1 MRRLLLISAILCALL
16 ATFTS
21 GGSTHSAL
29 RSPLS
34 THSAGNVKLSPETL
48 QYKVMFKWGL
58 INKKAGSAEL
68 MLKRDNDHYS
78 ARLVGTSEPWADR
91 IFRVRDTLIGRMSLE
106 NYTPLY
112 YEKIAHEGNDH
123 KHDVVKFI
131 YKNYPPLTQAECI
144 RKVWKKGELK
154 VDETRTMESA
164 ERTVDMLTSFY
175 FMRSLPYQDWKPGTT
190 EQADIFSGKAKER
203 LSIVY
208 QGKVNLDIDG
218 KLYPTYHI
226 TFKFTSKGGRKS
238 SDDMDGWISADSKR
252 IPLRLEGKLP
262 VGKVHCIYTGTN

>member
-1 MRRLLLISAILCALL
+1 MRRLLLISAILCAIL
-16 ATFTS
+16 ATFPS
-21 GGSTHSAL
+21 GKASLAAPI
-29 RSPLS
+29 SPN
-34 THSAGNVKLSPETL
+34 TAINEENVQLCPETL
-48 QYKVMFKWGL
+48 HYKVMFKWGL

-68 MLKRDNDHYS
+68 MLKRENNHYS
-78 ARLVGTSEPWADR
+78 ARLIGKSEPWADR

-131 YKNYPPLTQAECI
+131 YKNYPPITQAECL
-144 RKVWKKGELK
+144 RRVWKKGELK
-154 VDETRTMESA
+154 VDETRNMEST

-175 FMRSLPYQDWKPGTT
+175 FMRSLPYQDWEPGKT
-190 EQADIFSGKAKER
+190 EHADIFSGKAKEH

-208 QGKVNLDIDG
+208 HGKVNLDIDG
-218 KLYPTYHI
+218 KSYPTYRI
-226 TFKFTSKGGRKS
+226 TFKFTSKGGKKS

-262 VGKVHCIYTGTN
+262 VGKVHCIYTGTI